1 MILGA
6 VVIHISYLYQQAFYM
21 AFTHRKIINDPV
33 HGFITIND
41 PLIFEIISHPFYQ
54 RLRRIQQM
62 ALAQMVYP
70 GAVHTRLHHSLG
82 AYHLMTIAI
91 NELKEK
97 GIVITEEEALAAKA
111 AILLHD
117 IGHGP
122 YSHALENVLLKGIHH
137 EEISLRIMDA
147 LNEDANPKL
156 KGQLTLAI
164 QIFRNQY
171 PKKFLHQLISGQL
184 DVDRLDYL
192 SRDSFF
198 TGVSEGVVG
207 YERILKMLTVCDNEL
222 VVEEKGINSVEKFLL
237 SRRLM
242 YWQVYRH
249 KTVVASENMLIKII
263 ERAQYLFQ
271 QNNDSVKTNALLD
284 TFLAHPN
291 ISINELDLNAYCNL
305 DDTDIL
311 HAIKQWQNNTDPVL
325 SILCKGL
332 LNRKCFKCQI
342 QSEPITEVQW
352 DKAIAKTAERFPFN
366 KEDLAYLCFQ
376 GTVSNTLYKN
386 DNETIKVLLK
396 SGEICNISAIQ
407 NAIIIESLSAPVK
420 KFYICL
426 LND

>member
-1 MILGA
+1 
-6 VVIHISYLYQQAFYM
+6 M

-33 HGFITIND
+33 HGFITIKD
-41 PLIFEIISHPFYQ
+41 PIIFGIIGHPFYQ

-62 ALAQMVYP
+62 ALAQLVYP

-97 GIVITEEEALAAKA
+97 GIEITAQEALAAKA

-122 YSHALENVLLKGIHH
+122 YSHALEKVLLKGISH
-137 EEISLRIMDA
+137 ESISLRIMQY
-147 LNEDANPKL
+147 LNEEENSIL
-156 KGQLTLAI
+156 KGQLSLAI
-164 QIFRNQY
+164 QIFTNQY
-171 PKKFLHQLISGQL
+171 PKQFLHQLISGQL

-207 YERILKMLTVCDNEL
+207 YERILKMLTVQDNEL
-222 VVEEKGINSVEKFLL
+222 VVEEKGLNSVEKFLFA
-237 SRRLM
+237 RQLM

-249 KTVVASENMLIKII
+249 KTVVASEKMLVKII
-263 ERAQYLFQ
+263 ERAQYLFN
-271 QNNDSVKTNALLD
+271 QNDPTVQTGSLLD
-284 TFLAHPN
+284 YFLANVN
-291 ISINELDLNAYCNL
+291 IELAHLNLTTYCNL

-311 HAIKQWQNNTDPVL
+311 FAIKQWQNNSDPVL
-325 SILCKGL
+325 SMLCKGL

-342 QSEPITEVQW
+342 QSTPFSEEQW
-352 DKAIAKTAERFPFN
+352 QKANQTIKERFN
-366 KEDLAYLCFQ
+366 LSEADLSFLCFK

-386 DNETIKVLLK
+386 DNETIKILLK
-396 SGEICNISAIQ
+396 SGEIANISSIQ
-407 NAIIIESLSAPVK
+407 NALIVESLSAPVK

-426 LND
+426 HNE

>member
-1 MILGA
+1 
-6 VVIHISYLYQQAFYM
+6 M

-62 ALAQMVYP
+62 ALAQLVYP

-82 AYHLMTIAI
+82 AYHLMCIAI
-91 NELKEK
+91 NELKDK
-97 GIVITEEEALAAKA
+97 GIEITEEEATAAKA

-122 YSHALENVLLKGIHH
+122 YSHALEKVLLKGINH
-137 EEISLRIMDA
+137 EDISLAIMHS

-164 QIFRNQY
+164 KIFTNQY
-171 PKKFLHQLISGQL
+171 PKQFLHQLISGQL

-207 YERILKMLTVCDNEL
+207 YERILKMLTVRDNEL

-249 KTVVASENMLIKII
+249 KTVVASENMLVKII
-263 ERAQYLFQ
+263 ERVQFLFSQ
-271 QNNDSVKTNALLD
+271 KNNSVQTGGLLD
-284 TFLAHPN
+284 YFLSNPA
-291 ISINELDLNAYCNL
+291 IQLADLDLSAYCNL

-311 HAIKQWQNNTDPVL
+311 FAIKQWQNNEDPIL

-342 QSEPITEVQW
+342 QSEPIDDTAW
-352 DKAIAKTAERFPFN
+352 KAAFNSTKSAFPYN
-366 KEDLAYLCFQ
+366 EDDLAYLCFK

-386 DNETIKVLLK
+386 DNETIKILLK
-396 SGEICNISAIQ
+396 SGEIANISAIQ
-407 NAIIIESLSAPVK
+407 NAIIVESLSAPVK
-420 KFYICL
+420 KFYICS
-426 LND
+426 LNE

>member
-1 MILGA
+1 
-6 VVIHISYLYQQAFYM
+6 M

-62 ALAQMVYP
+62 ALAQLVYP

-97 GIVITEEEALAAKA
+97 GIEITDEEATAAKA

-137 EEISLRIMDA
+137 EDISLRIMNA
-147 LNEDANPKL
+147 LNQEQNPMLNGK
-156 KGQLTLAI
+156 LTLAI
-164 QIFRNQY
+164 QIFTNQY

-207 YERILKMLTVCDNEL
+207 YERILKMLTVRDNEL

-249 KTVVASENMLIKII
+249 KTVVASENMLVKII

-271 QNNDSVKTNALLD
+271 QHNSSLKTNPLLD
-284 TFLAHPN
+284 QFLSNPG
-291 ISINELDLNAYCNL
+291 ITLEELDLNAYCNL

-311 HAIKQWQNNTDPVL
+311 NAIKQWQHNADPIL
-325 SILCKGL
+325 ALLCKGL

-342 QSEPITEVQW
+342 QSEPITEAQW
-352 DKAIAKTAERFPFN
+352 ENALQKTANHFPFT
-366 KEDLAYLCFQ
+366 KEDLSYLCFK

-407 NAIIIESLSAPVK
+407 NAIIVESLSAPVK

-426 LND
+426 LNE

>member
-1 MILGA
+1 
-6 VVIHISYLYQQAFYM
+6 M

-41 PLIFEIISHPFYQ
+41 PVIFDLIAHPYYQ

-62 ALAQMVYP
+62 ALAQLVYP

-82 AYHLMTIAI
+82 AYHLMCIAI
-91 NELKEK
+91 AELRDK
-97 GIVITEEEALAAKA
+97 GIEITNEEAQAAKA

-122 YSHALENVLLKGIHH
+122 FSHALENVLLKGVSH
-137 EEISLRIMDA
+137 EDLSLLIMQK
-147 LNEDANPKL
+147 LNEGEGENL
-156 KGQLTLAI
+156 KGKLDLAI
-164 QIFRNQY
+164 QIFTNQY

-207 YERILKMLTVCDNEL
+207 YERILKMLTVHNNEL

-242 YWQVYRH
+242 YWQVYQH
-249 KTVVASENMLIKII
+249 KTVIASENMLVKIV
-263 ERAQYLFQ
+263 ERAQYLYQ
-271 QNNDSVKTNALLD
+271 QKDQGVKISEVLD
-284 TFLAHPN
+284 YFLGEF
-291 ISINELDLNAYCNL
+291 SGKLSEINLAFYCQL

-311 HAIKQWQNNTDPVL
+311 FAIKKWQHHSDPVL
-325 SILCKGL
+325 SLLCKRL
-332 LNRKCFKCQI
+332 MIRKGYKCTM
-342 QSEPITEVQW
+342 QSNAISKDQW
-352 DKAIAKTAERFPFN
+352 ETAIAQTKAAFPM
-366 KEDLAYLCFQ
+366 KDTDLSYLCFK
-376 GTVSNTLYKN
+376 GTASNTLYK
-386 DNETIKVLLK
+386 DDVETIKILLK
-396 SGEICNISAIQ
+396 TGEVSSISKIQ
-407 NAIIIESLSAPVK
+407 DTIINESLSAPVK

-426 LND
+426 LKA

>member
-1 MILGA
+1 
-6 VVIHISYLYQQAFYM
+6 M

-41 PLIFEIISHPFYQ
+41 PLIFEIISHPYYQ

-62 ALAQMVYP
+62 ALAQLVYP

-82 AYHLMTIAI
+82 AYHLMCIAI
-91 NELKEK
+91 NELKDK
-97 GIVITEEEALAAKA
+97 GIEITPEEATAAKA

-122 YSHALENVLLKGIHH
+122 YSHALEKVLLKGISH
-137 EEISLRIMDA
+137 EQLSLVIMQK
-147 LNEDANPKL
+147 LNEDENPNI
-156 KGQLTLAI
+156 KGNLSLAI
-164 QIFRNQY
+164 QIFTNQY

-198 TGVSEGVVG
+198 TGVTEGVVG
-207 YERILKMLTVCDNEL
+207 YERILKMLTVHENEL

-249 KTVVASENMLIKII
+249 KTVVASENMLVKII
-263 ERAQYLFQ
+263 ERAQLLFEQ
-271 QNNDSVKTNALLD
+271 KNEQVKTGALID
-284 TFLAHPN
+284 NFLTNPH
-291 ISINELDLNAYCNL
+291 IKIEDLILNEYCNL

-311 HAIKQWQNNTDPVL
+311 HAIKKWQHHTDPVL

-342 QSEPITEVQW
+342 QAEPIEDTQW
-352 DKAIAKTAERFPFN
+352 VNALNKTKSKYAF
-366 KEDLAYLCFQ
+366 KDQDLSFLCFK
-376 GTVSNTLYKN
+376 GTVTNTLYMN
-386 DNETIKVLLK
+386 DNETIKILLK
-396 SGEICNISAIQ
+396 SGEIANISAIQ
-407 NAIIIESLSAPVK
+407 NALIVESLSAPVK
-420 KFYICL
+420 KFYICS
-426 LND
+426 LNE

>member
-1 MILGA
+1 
-6 VVIHISYLYQQAFYM
+6 M

-41 PLIFEIISHPFYQ
+41 PIIFEIISHPFYQ

-62 ALAQMVYP
+62 ALAQLVYP
-70 GAVHTRLHHSLG
+70 GAVHTRMHHSLG
-82 AYHLMTIAI
+82 AYHLMSMAI
-91 NELKEK
+91 NELRDK
-97 GIVITEEEALAAKA
+97 GVDITSEEALAAKA

-122 YSHALENVLLKGIHH
+122 YSHALEKVLLKGINH
-137 EEISLRIMDA
+137 EDLSLVIMHA
-147 LNEDANPKL
+147 LNKDSNPIL
-156 KGQLTLAI
+156 KDQLSLAI
-164 QIFRNQY
+164 KIFTNQY

-237 SRRLM
+237 SRQLM

-249 KTVVASENMLIKII
+249 KTVVASEKMLVKII

-271 QNNDSVKTNALLD
+271 QNNTSVKTNALLD
-284 TFLAHPN
+284 YFLSNPN
-291 ISINELDLNAYCNL
+291 MEIKELDLNAYCNL

-311 HAIKQWQNNTDPVL
+311 HAIKQWQHNADPIL

-342 QSEPITEVQW
+342 QAEPISDTQW
-352 DKAIAKTAERFPFN
+352 ENALSALSSKHSYT
-366 KEDLAYLCFQ
+366 KEDLSFLCFK

-386 DNETIKVLLK
+386 DNETIKILLK
-396 SGEICNISAIQ
+396 TGEIVNISAIQ
-407 NAIIIESLSAPVK
+407 NALIVESLSAPVK

-426 LND
+426 LNE

>member
-1 MILGA
+1 
-6 VVIHISYLYQQAFYM
+6 M

-41 PLIFEIISHPFYQ
+41 PIIFGIIGHPFYQ

-62 ALAQMVYP
+62 ALAQLVYP

-97 GIVITEEEALAAKA
+97 GIEITPEETLAAKA

-122 YSHALENVLLKGIHH
+122 YSHALEKVLLKGIDH
-137 EEISLRIMDA
+137 ESISLRIMHY
-147 LNEDANPKL
+147 LNEEENSIL

-164 QIFRNQY
+164 QIFTNQY

-207 YERILKMLTVCDNEL
+207 YERILKMLTVKNNEL
-222 VVEEKGINSVEKFLL
+222 MVEEKGLNSVEKFLFA
-237 SRRLM
+237 RQLM

-249 KTVVASENMLIKII
+249 KTVVASENMLVKII
-263 ERAQYLFQ
+263 ERAQFLFSQ
-271 QNNDSVKTNALLD
+271 KDGSVQTGSLLD
-284 TFLAHPN
+284 YFLSNPN
-291 ISINELDLNAYCNL
+291 TTLEKLNLVTYCNL

-311 HAIKQWQNNTDPVL
+311 FAIKQWQNNNDQVL
-325 SILCKGL
+325 SLLCKGL

-342 QSEPITEVQW
+342 QASPITQDQW
-352 DKAIAKTAERFPFN
+352 EKAITSIKARFPFN
-366 KEDLAYLCFQ
+366 EEELAYLCFK

-386 DNETIKVLLK
+386 DNETIKILLK
-396 SGEICNISAIQ
+396 SGEMTNISSIQ
-407 NAIIIESLSAPVK
+407 NALIVESVSAPVK
-420 KFYICL
+420 KFYICT
-426 LND
+426 LNE

>member
-1 MILGA
+1 
-6 VVIHISYLYQQAFYM
+6 M

-41 PLIFEIISHPFYQ
+41 PVIFDLIAHPYYQ

-62 ALAQMVYP
+62 ALAQLVYP

-82 AYHLMTIAI
+82 AYHLMCIAI
-91 NELKEK
+91 AELRDK
-97 GIVITEEEALAAKA
+97 GIEITNEEAQAAKA

-122 YSHALENVLLKGIHH
+122 FSHALENVLLKGVSH
-137 EEISLRIMDA
+137 EDLSLLIMQK
-147 LNEDANPKL
+147 LNEGENL
-156 KGQLTLAI
+156 KGKLDLAI
-164 QIFRNQY
+164 QIFTNQY

-207 YERILKMLTVCDNEL
+207 YERILKMLTVHNNEL

-242 YWQVYRH
+242 YWQVYQH
-249 KTVVASENMLIKII
+249 KTVVASENMLVKIV
-263 ERAQYLFQ
+263 ERAQYLYQ
-271 QNNDSVKTNALLD
+271 QNDQGVKISEVLD
-284 TFLAHPN
+284 YFLGEF
-291 ISINELDLNAYCNL
+291 SGKLSEINLDFYCQL

-311 HAIKQWQNNTDPVL
+311 FAIKKWQHHSDPVL
-325 SILCKGL
+325 SLLCKRL
-332 LNRKCFKCQI
+332 MIRKGFKCTM
-342 QSEPITEVQW
+342 QSNAISKDQW
-352 DKAIAKTAERFPFN
+352 ETAIAQTKAAFPLSD
-366 KEDLAYLCFQ
+366 EDLSYLCFK
-376 GTVSNTLYKN
+376 GTASNTLYK
-386 DNETIKVLLK
+386 DDVETIKILLK
-396 SGEICNISAIQ
+396 TGEVSSISKIQ
-407 NAIIIESLSAPVK
+407 DTIINESLSAPVK

-426 LND
+426 LKA